1 MSGIAQGLP
10 QRMTAFVD
18 QRTGLVT
25 DAWWRFL
32 NSLWQRTGGAQPTS
46 GIDDLIEWQNM
57 ADVPLPT
64 PPDAGAWLGFLMG
77 DAPTPP
83 PSLLVYADP
92 MGDVVPAPS
101 PETAAWLATAMADA
115 PPAVQS
121 EVAAWLAYAMADV
134 PRVPENDPA
143 LIAMMVS

>member
-18 QRTGLVT
+18 PKTGLVS

-46 GIDDLIEWQNM
+46 SVDDLIEWQNL
-57 ADVPLPT
+57 ADVQAAT
-64 PPDAGAWLGFLMG
+64 PPEAAAWLGFMIG
-77 DAPTPP
+77 DVVPAVPA
-83 PSLLVYADP
+83 VWVDP
-92 MGDVVPAPS
+92 MADVVPAPS
-101 PETAAWLATAMADA
+101 PETAAWLAAAMADA
-115 PPAVQS
+115 SPPVQA
-121 EVAAWLAYAMADV
+121 EVAAWLAYMMADV
-134 PRVPENDPA
+134 VRVPENDPA